1 MVTERLTAI
10 LEGIRN
16 LPPWPPVAARVLE
29 LSQREEVVPGELAAV
44 IQTDAGLT
52 ARVLK
57 LCNSAYYGFQRRI
70 ASLHDAA
77 NLLGT
82 QTLVNLVLT
91 SCAAREF
98 QVGSSPSG
106 QRRKRLWERSVMNA
120 LSADLLASVH
130 GKVDRHRAYTVALL
144 QNIGHIVIDDF
155 LEEYAA
161 EIAAARREGLDML
174 DAERRVLGI
183 DHARIGGRLAR
194 RWDLP
199 ETIVE
204 GIVNHHHPERAEID
218 PMLVSIV
225 HLAESI
231 TYALALGEGLD
242 GLAYSLSGTAVGLTG
257 IGPTAFEQMEQQLLD
272 ELRKAHQ
279 LVEGI

>member
-16 LPPWPPVAARVLE
+16 LPAWPPVAARVLE
-29 LSQREEVVPGELAAV
+29 LAQREEVVPRELAAV

-52 ARVLK
+52 ARTLK
-57 LCNSAYYGFQRRI
+57 LCNSAHYGFQRTI
-70 ASLHDAA
+70 ASLAEAA
-77 NLLGT
+77 NRLGV

-98 QVGSSPSG
+98 NVNGTVSG

-120 LSADLLASVH
+120 IAADLLASVH
-130 GKVDRHRAYTVALL
+130 GGVDHHRAYTLALL

-155 LEEYAA
+155 LEEYAD
-161 EIAAARREGLDML
+161 EIAAARRSGLDML
-174 DAERRVLGI
+174 EAERAVLGI
-183 DHARIGGRLAR
+183 DHGRIGGRLAR
-194 RWDLP
+194 RWGLP

-204 GIVNHHHPERAEID
+204 GIVNHHHPELAELD
-218 PMLVSIV
+218 PELVAIA

-242 GLAYSLSGTAVGLTG
+242 GLAYTMSSSAVGLTG
-257 IGPTAFEQMEQQLLD
+257 IGPTAFASLEQQLLE
-272 ELRKAHQ
+272 ELQRARD
-279 LVEGI
+279 LIDGA